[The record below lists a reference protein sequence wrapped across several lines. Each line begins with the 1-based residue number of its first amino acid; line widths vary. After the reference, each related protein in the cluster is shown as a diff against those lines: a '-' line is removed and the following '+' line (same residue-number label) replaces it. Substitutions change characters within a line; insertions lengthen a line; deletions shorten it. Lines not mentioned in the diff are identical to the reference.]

1 MGSFLK
7 TYALGFLAV
16 VIAVLVRWLLD
27 PVMGDTLPLVTL
39 FAAVAAAVWL
49 GGYRV
54 AIPVALIGFVLYL
67 LIRGHEKAWN
77 VVLHILAYW
86 GILTAG
92 SLFIAWVLM
101 VILV

>member
-1 MGSFLK
+1 MSMFQPLGKVEKALPIILILNIIPFLFGWFGIGMSLEYGNWSA
-7 TYALGFLAV
+7 TSWFAV
-16 VIAVLVRWLLD
+16 FCFVYL
-27 PVMGDTLPLVTL
+27 
-39 FAAVAAAVWL
+39 
-49 GGYRV
+49 
-54 AIPVALIGFVLYL
+54 PVALIGFVLYL